1 MNLPG
6 VSPSLFTVIEL
17 DLSFFLSDR
26 SIFSSPAAAAAA
38 AAAAASS
45 CSSSSHLS
53 FASSSLFLQ
62 CGGRGVLQGLLDCF
76 SYS

>member
-38 AAAAASS
+38 ASSS

-62 CGGRGVLQGLLDCF
+62 CGGHGVLQGLLDCF

>member
-38 AAAAASS
+38 ASSS